1 MKIDILYFEGCPNQA
16 PAVERVR
23 EAVQQEGVSADVVQV
38 EIKNEVS
45 AKARGFLG
53 SPTIRIDGVD
63 IEPSARGAMPIGM
76 SCRCYPGKLPSHD
89 LIRTAIREAHA
100 R

>member
-1 MKIDILYFEGCPNQA
+1 MQVDILYFEGCPNHA

-23 EAVQQEGVSADVVQV
+23 EVIQEEGVIAEVVQM
-38 EIKNEVS
+38 EIRDDVS

-53 SPTIRIDGVD
+53 SPTIRVDGVD
-63 IEPSARGAMPIGM
+63 IEPSARGAEPLGM
-76 SCRCYPGKLPSHD
+76 ACRCYAGGLPSRD
-89 LIRTAIREAHA
+89 LIRTAIREAYA

>member
-1 MKIDILYFEGCPNQA
+1 MKIDILYFEGCPNHA
-16 PAVERVR
+16 PAVARVR
-23 EAVQQEGVSADVVQV
+23 EVIQQEGVNAEVVQV
-38 EIKNEVS
+38 EIRDEVS
-45 AKARGFLG
+45 ATATGFLG

-63 IEPSARGAMPIGM
+63 IEPSARGATSQGM
-76 SCRCYPGKLPSHD
+76 ACRCYAGGLPSHD